1 MSRKQTFPCGHTGKG
16 RFCHHCAT
24 EKREPGGGA
33 DEPSGIRS
41 ASASGSANVL
51 GSASASGSASAAS
64 SSSSAIQLD
73 KAELE
78 KIDKETWRET
88 FEADPIPLRHLPSK
102 GLVQRARLILGEI
115 QKGAPWHQF
124 NGKRLQHDR
133 TIVSVPLGRRYRILF
148 RTDEGAPRPVEVLS
162 HESYNGTKPGRR

>member
-16 RFCHHCAT
+16 RFCHRCET
-24 EKREPGGGA
+24 EKRDSSDVSTPG
-33 DEPSGIRS
+33 P
-41 ASASGSANVL
+41 
-51 GSASASGSASAAS
+51 
-64 SSSSAIQLD
+64 
-73 KAELE
+73 KAESSDAHSAKDADKIDLD
-78 KIDKETWRET
+78 KIDKEAWRET

-133 TIVSVPLGRRYRILF
+133 TIVSIPLGRRYRILF

-162 HESYNGTKPGRR
+162 HEAYNGTKPGRR

>member
-16 RFCHHCAT
+16 RFCHRCET
-24 EKREPGGGA
+24 DRRDSSE
-33 DEPSGIRS
+33 
-41 ASASGSANVL
+41 
-51 GSASASGSASAAS
+51 ASAAPKAES
-64 SSSSAIQLD
+64 SGSHSTRDLD
-73 KAELE
+73 KIDLD
-78 KIDKETWRET
+78 KIDKETWRES

-102 GLVQRARLILGEI
+102 GLVQRARMILEEI

-162 HESYNGTKPGRR
+162 HESYNATKPGRR

>member
-16 RFCHHCAT
+16 RFCHRCET
-24 EKREPGGGA
+24 DRR
-33 DEPSGIRS
+33 DSSGFTP
-41 ASASGSANVL
+41 
-51 GSASASGSASAAS
+51 AAGLTV
-64 SSSSAIQLD
+64 AGP
-73 KAELE
+73 KAESSGAHSAKDADKVDLD
-78 KIDKETWRET
+78 KIDKETWRES

-102 GLVQRARLILGEI
+102 GLVQRARMILEEI

-148 RTDEGAPRPVEVLS
+148 RTDDGAPRPVEVLS
-162 HESYNGTKPGRR
+162 HESYNATKPGRR